1 MPKLQKFKKDNKK
14 ITTKNMIVSLSIIMC
29 LLIVVVITKSYAI
42 YKMQKEF
49 DVIKNQIGNYSMGD
63 VRVAVLVDGKET
75 DTFPSYETN
84 YKVESIECSNGVT
97 ATFDTINWQIN
108 IADMSATSTKC
119 TVSFNSKE
127 TNETTPISYTKEE
140 LIALNGEYKNVAYEN
155 LKTQLLNDT
164 YPVGSIYMST
174 EDDTVE
180 KVQDKF
186 GGTWVKYSSGTTLV
200 GDDGT
205 NYITNDS
212 SKGSGGS
219 STVTLSIANIPS
231 HNHSFT
237 PKGSVSSSFSGS
249 SVTTSST
256 NTNHSHSFS
265 GSTSGNGI
273 TNTTYFLYYGGTAG
287 QVVGTYDVIAGNNS
301 SPPFSSVSA
310 GSTNVKGAALAHYHN
325 FSGTTGTMSANASHS
340 HTVTTSG
347 SVSSNFSGTAGTTGS
362 TGSGSSFNIQN
373 PYTVVYMYK
382 RTA

>member
-1 MPKLQKFKKDNKK
+1 MPKLQKFKNDNKK

-127 TNETTPISYTKEE
+127 TNETTPVSYTKEE
-140 LIALNGEYKNVAYEN
+140 LIALNEEIKNTSAKELADY
-155 LKTQLLNDT
+155 L
-164 YPVGSIYMST
+164 YPVGSIYMTT
-174 EDDTVE
+174 EDDTIE

-205 NYITNDS
+205 NYITNDET
-212 SKGSGGS
+212 KGNGGS
-219 STVTLSIANIPS
+219 SSVTLSESNLPS
-231 HNHSFT
+231 HSHVI
-237 PKGSVSSSFSGS
+237 PELSVSSWSGS
-249 SVTTSST
+249 HYHAESNRLWANYPGSST
-256 NTNHSHSFS
+256 
-265 GSTSGNGI
+265 GNRYI
-273 TNTTYFLYYGGTAG
+273 TPGTMG
-287 QVVGTYDVIAGNNS
+287 NWFNSVDQGVGTLY
-301 SPPFSSVSA
+301 
-310 GSTNVKGAALAHYHN
+310 
-325 FSGTTGTMSANASHS
+325 
-340 HTVTTSG
+340 
-347 SVSSNFSGTAGTTGS
+347 TGS
-362 TGSGSSFNIQN
+362 TTITVSGQKTTAFNTTTCTNCSATSFSVQN

>member
-1 MPKLQKFKKDNKK
+1 MTKLQKFKKDNKK

-140 LIALNGEYKNVAYEN
+140 LVALNEEIKNTSAKALADY
-155 LKTQLLNDT
+155 L

-174 EDDTVE
+174 EDDTIE

-186 GGTWVKYSSGTTLV
+186 GGKWVKYSSGTTLV

-205 NYITNDS
+205 NYVTNDS

-219 STVTLSIANIPS
+219 SSVTLSIANIPS
-231 HNHSFT
+231 HNHVIPSL
-237 PKGSVSSSFSGS
+237 
-249 SVTTSST
+249 
-256 NTNHSHSFS
+256 S
-265 GSTSGNGI
+265 GSTKAESYVDNLGINGEYSVSPGGNTNAIVLGERSGSLGATFDFHI
-273 TNTTYFLYYGGTAG
+273 HSLSLTTTASNTTTCTNCRGA
-287 QVVGTYDVIAGNNS
+287 S
-301 SPPFSSVSA
+301 FSV
-310 GSTNVKGAALAHYHN
+310 
-325 FSGTTGTMSANASHS
+325 
-340 HTVTTSG
+340 
-347 SVSSNFSGTAGTTGS
+347 
-362 TGSGSSFNIQN
+362 QD